1 MNEEIKSLLEEIL
14 MTLKQTNNLLEKMR
28 NGHRHDEGIPV
39 EVLANNL
46 KKYYHWWAELPED
59 KLEQITGL
67 SRDSKDFLHLCDQWW
82 EKLSMDQKGALYQ
95 KHNQQKDFL

>member
-1 MNEEIKSLLEEIL
+1 MNEEIKSLLEEIIK
-14 MTLKQTNNLLEKMR
+14 TLKQTNHLLEEMR
-28 NGHRHDEGIPV
+28 NGHRPNEGTPV
-39 EVLANNL
+39 TVLAINM

-67 SRDSKDFLHLCDQWW
+67 SRDSEDFLHLCDQWW

-95 KHNQQKDFL
+95 KYN